1 MSDPAE
7 HPGGDGQPRGRD
19 RKATEQKLLAAAREM
34 LARDGV
40 LAGLN
45 LREVADQAGVNRGL
59 VYQYFGSRRELL
71 RAAIADDSWQEAPV
85 FHEGRAAPFVER
97 RQQVLAETIRA
108 EAVLKVTTL
117 LVLDGDEDVRLF
129 PQLDRSRADLER
141 DQLQGD
147 IAVEISPIAAHVL
160 TAAMNFGYAIFREQ
174 FSKEVGLSTTEL
186 DGQVQEVAARML
198 QGLAAPASK

>member
-7 HPGGDGQPRGRD
+7 HADGDGQPRGRD
-19 RKATEQKLLAAAREM
+19 RKATEQKLLVAAREM

-71 RAAIADDSWQEAPV
+71 RAAIADDSWEEAPV
-85 FHEGRAAPFVER
+85 FHEGRAASFAER
-97 RQQVLAETIRA
+97 RQQVLAEAIRA
-108 EAVLKVTTL
+108 QAALKVTTL
-117 LVLDGDEDVRLF
+117 LVLDGDKDVRLF
-129 PQLDRSRADLER
+129 PRLDRSRADLAR
-141 DQLQGD
+141 DQLRGD
-147 IAVEISPIAAHVL
+147 LDAELSPIAAHVL

-174 FSKEVGLSTTEL
+174 FAGETGLSTAEL
-186 DGQVQEVAARML
+186 DVQVQEVAARML
-198 QGLAAPASK
+198 RGLASPTPD